1 MFLFGKKE
9 RDGSDGR
16 EVRPQLQDEL
26 SPFAQAE
33 RLIAQNPSGIKILG
47 TNGAVCLAMKT
58 AFEEAL
64 ARAGS
69 SKTAEYIDDLNVIAA
84 YGVIHTP
91 AVAADGKLVSSG
103 RVLTAGEIAA
113 IVKKHK

>member
-9 RDGSDGR
+9 RGDAQDDF
-16 EVRPQLQDEL
+16 RPQSQDGL

-69 SKTAEYIDDLNVIAA
+69 SKTVEYIDDLNVIAA

-91 AVAADGKLVSSG
+91 AVAADGKLVASG

-113 IVKKHK
+113 IVKKYK

>member
-9 RDGSDGR
+9 RGDAQDDF
-16 EVRPQLQDEL
+16 RPRSQEGL

-69 SKTAEYIDDLNVIAA
+69 RSEE
-84 YGVIHTP
+84 HTSELSHRYNSY
-91 AVAADGKLVSSG
+91 AVFCLKNKNEDG
-103 RVLTAGEIAA
+103 
-113 IVKKHK
+113 H